1 MRVTLIFV
9 VFGATATLGGCAW
22 PPPSS
27 YAWFHREPAYARG
40 RAYQREPV
48 RPHAETAMGPDLPLP
63 VPPQPPVR
71 TTEVAC
77 ARAHLSEAR
86 QRQLF
91 EQFANLEKSKQ
102 QGGTSAAVAPSASSA
117 TAGPPPCGSP
127 P

>member
-1 MRVTLIFV
+1 MTLIFV

-22 PPPSS
+22 PPS
-27 YAWFHREPAYARG
+27 YAVYHRKYAREP
-40 RAYQREPV
+40 AYQREPV
-48 RPHAETAMGPDLPLP
+48 RLHADTAMGPDLPLP

-91 EQFANLEKSKQ
+91 EQFADLEKSKQ
-102 QGGTSAAVAPSASSA
+102 RGDTPATVAPSASSA